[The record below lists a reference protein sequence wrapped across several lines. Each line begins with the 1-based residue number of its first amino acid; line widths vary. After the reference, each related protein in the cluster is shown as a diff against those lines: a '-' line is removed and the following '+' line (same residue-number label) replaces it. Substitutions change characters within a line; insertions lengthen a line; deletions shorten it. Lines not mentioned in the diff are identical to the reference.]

1 MVVVAVDAG
10 GGGWCRRGRVVNVV
24 VDRWHAGGGGSR
36 RSVGAV
42 VIYWL
47 RSGDCG
53 GWHCVII
60 IVCRLMVGGVF

>member
-10 GGGWCRRGRVVNVV
+10 GGGWCRHGRVVNVV
-24 VDRWHAGGGGSR
+24 VDQWHAGGGGSR

-47 RSGDCG
+47 RSGDRG
-53 GWHCVII
+53 GWNCVIV
-60 IVCRLMVGGVF
+60 IVRRLMVGGVF